1 MAVPA
6 YDYQQLAQALIA
18 NVAAA
23 GVAPAAVAANA
34 GGTSHYSGDHMDI
47 ERIELSM
54 KKFLSDNCVD
64 TNATVL
70 QNIRTFL
77 DHVSNVF
84 KDGVV
89 LYETRD
95 DMEQIPPNAVDTNAF
110 SNMVTRL
117 QKEYN
122 DAHPGWQTTDGDV
135 RMGRFEYIP
144 EKFVPCGLTA
154 RRHHGTKIGPP
165 NGHGPPGAEETSQG
179 MWHNAHK
186 SAFWQAHLAYP

>member
-1 MAVPA
+1 MAGAVPA
-6 YDYQQLAQALIA
+6 IDYQQLAQSLLANIA
-18 NVAAA
+18 AVPGAAPAAA
-23 GVAPAAVAANA
+23 GANA
-34 GGTSHYSGDHMDI
+34 GSTAHYNGDHMDI
-47 ERIELSM
+47 ERIESSM

-84 KDGVV
+84 KDMVV

-95 DMEQIPPNAVDTNAF
+95 DMERMSPDAVDTNAF

-117 QKEYN
+117 QQEYN
-122 DAHPGWQTTDGDV
+122 DNHPGWQTVGGDV

-144 EKFVPCGLTA
+144 DKVVPCGLTC
-154 RRHHGTKIGPP
+154 TSPP
-165 NGHGPPGAEETSQG
+165 WHQERSSQRA
-179 MWHNAHK
+179 W
-186 SAFWQAHLAYP
+186 SSWC

>member
-34 GGTSHYSGDHMDI
+34 GGTAHYSDDHMDI
-47 ERIELSM
+47 ERIESSM
-54 KKFLSDNCVD
+54 KKFLSNNCVD

-77 DHVSNVF
+77 DHVPNVF

-89 LYETRD
+89 LYETRG
-95 DMEQIPPNAVDTNAF
+95 DMERIPPDAVDTNAF
-110 SNMVTRL
+110 SNMVPRL

-122 DAHPGWQTTDGDV
+122 DAHPGWQAASGDV

-144 EKFVPCGLTA
+144 EKIVPCGLTE
-154 RRHHGTKIGPP
+154 RRHHGTKNGPP

-186 SAFWQAHLAYP
+186 SAFW